1 MGMFEEN
8 MHDMINKL
16 GKQLAGYA
24 AQSEGKGGQVVELS
38 GISKMQQAM
47 ADMTTALNRA
57 VTAIE
62 QMAEGA

>member
-24 AQSEGKGGQVVELS
+24 AQPEGKGGQVVELA